1 MAGFISFVICL
12 ALSAGLG
19 MSAYK
24 RSQRGDGRGAT
35 RMGAWAL
42 VPLGLWLAGF
52 IRLGR
57 KVGDAV
63 AHWGA
68 NLVFNPLVW
77 IGIAMLGIAVLM
89 LITVGFSEGSH
100 DDEEPVVDSGKKRRS
115 VGSGSKSPAASATS
129 DDPEVDAI
137 LRKHG
142 VS

>member
-1 MAGFISFVICL
+1 MAGFLSFIICL
-12 ALSAGLG
+12 ALSVGLG
-19 MSAYK
+19 MTAYK

-57 KVGDAV
+57 KVGDAIG
-63 AHWGA
+63 HWGV

-77 IGIAMLGIAVLM
+77 LGIAMLGVAVLV
-89 LITVGFSEGSH
+89 LITVGFTEASDKEEESAVEGKT
-100 DDEEPVVDSGKKRRS
+100 PRS
-115 VGSGSKSPAASATS
+115 VGSGSKKVSASATS